1 MVARRN
7 HASPPLKRT
16 FARLSKIE
24 RNPQLG
30 HSSVSEG
37 QTQFIGEESWSLLG
51 SGLVQGLLRILGEL
65 GVEGTLTI
73 TGQVNG
79 SGDITW
85 MGTFTLTDGGT
96 ITVGSGGTITV
107 GSGGKITVEGD
118 IPLTIGPT
126 SAAGL
131 PGVEFSSGGKYIGN
145 VAGSTIVSPDGGAL
159 LGVYNS
165 TVAMQNGANGV
176 SVGDD
181 RTQVSGDLTVT
192 GTKVNLSSL
201 PATSSGLAFGDLW
214 RDGDVVKVKPS

>member
-85 MGTFTLTDGGT
+85 TGTFTLTDGGT
-96 ITVGSGGTITV
+96 ITVGSN
-107 GSGGKITVEGD
+107 GKIIIAGAVPITLEDGRIKFADGSYVYSDGSALAMVASAV
-118 IPLTIGPT
+118 LTMT
-126 SAAGL
+126 AGSD
-131 PGVEFSSGGKYIGN
+131 VNINAQGN
-145 VAGSTIVSPDGGAL
+145 VVIT
-159 LGVYNS
+159 
-165 TVAMQNGANGV
+165 
-176 SVGDD
+176 
-181 RTQVSGDLTVT
+181 
-192 GTKVNLSSL
+192 
-201 PATSSGLAFGDLW
+201 ATN
-214 RDGDVVKVKPS
+214 GDVVVPAPARFFAMGNVHANGEITAPNLPSVTGVTPNLYWDQTDKKIKHVT